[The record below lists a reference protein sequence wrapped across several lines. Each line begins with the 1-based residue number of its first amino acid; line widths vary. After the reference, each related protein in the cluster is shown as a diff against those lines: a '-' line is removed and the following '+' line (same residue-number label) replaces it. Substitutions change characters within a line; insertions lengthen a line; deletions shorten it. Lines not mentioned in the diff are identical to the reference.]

1 MPIAVSAYEH
11 LATEMLEIYEQAET
25 RMLGRVVARLSK
37 GVSESGWTE
46 KKYAEVTAVRKE
58 LSGLVSDLSQKRKQM
73 SEQFIAET
81 YTKGAE
87 AFIAEAR
94 SFKEWAG
101 ITGFSQN
108 VAKVASI
115 LSELDESCLL
125 YTSL

>member
-58 LSGLVSDLSQKRKQM
+58 L
-73 SEQFIAET
+73 
-81 YTKGAE
+81 
-87 AFIAEAR
+87 
-94 SFKEWAG
+94 
-101 ITGFSQN
+101 
-108 VAKVASI
+108 
-115 LSELDESCLL
+115 
-125 YTSL
+125 